1 MSRNNERT
9 GGTSPMAGSSSAVTS
24 AGQGPQ
30 VAWSTPTEFVTLP
43 SNGAF
48 YPDGHPLAGE
58 ETVEIRFMTAKEED
72 ILTSKSLIKKG
83 LVLDRLIES
92 VLVDKSLK
100 ARDLLTGDKSAIL
113 IAARVTGY
121 GNEYNTEVAC
131 PRCETAADG
140 SFSIEEVTVIK
151 PSEEI
156 DGVEFT
162 SKNTYKF
169 VVPMTKATVECH
181 MMTGTD
187 ELAIARTAAKRRQHK
202 LPDSN
207 LTSQLRQ
214 LIVSVNGNSEAIF
227 VNSFVDNMPASDSR
241 FIRDI
246 HSRITPT
253 VTLETDFECSNCDYE
268 QVGQAVPLTVNFLWP
283 DA

>member
-9 GGTSPMAGSSSAVTS
+9 GGTSPITESSSAIAS
-24 AGQGPQ
+24 SGQGQQ

-43 SNGAF
+43 SSGDF
-48 YPDGHPLAGE
+48 YPDGHPLSGE

-92 VLVDKSLK
+92 VLVNKSLK

-113 IAARVTGY
+113 IAARITGY

-131 PRCETAADG
+131 PRCETTADG

-156 DGVEFT
+156 DGVVFT
-162 SKNTYKF
+162 GKNTYKF
-169 VVPMTKATVECH
+169 EAPATRATVECH
-181 MMTGTD
+181 MMTGAD

-227 VNSFVDNMPASDSR
+227 VNSFVDNMPAKDSR

-246 HSRITPT
+246 HNRITPT
-253 VTLETDFECSNCDYE
+253 VALETDFECSNCEFE
-268 QVGQAVPLTVNFLWP
+268 QAAQAVPLTVNFLWP